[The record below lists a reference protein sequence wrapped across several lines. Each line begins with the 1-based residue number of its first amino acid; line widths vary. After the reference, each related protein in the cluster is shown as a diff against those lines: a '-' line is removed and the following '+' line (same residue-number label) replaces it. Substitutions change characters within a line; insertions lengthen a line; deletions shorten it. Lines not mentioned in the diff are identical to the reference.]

1 MEIGMTC
8 FARGPFLSSV
18 PFQNPTAVAS
28 SRPNISPVSFSSR
41 LTSSSSIIG
50 GGVMPKSSSL
60 KVLKTRQYSQ
70 LTKRKIGDKLQFQAP
85 PLTSAFSPVAA
96 IRTWGSV
103 STEMEV
109 DVPATEAWKLYG
121 TVDLKRVTVPQY
133 LAKVEIVQG
142 DGGEGSIC
150 KNTSSDGSYF
160 KERFTKVDNTKLVKE
175 TEETERGHLDYGFTL
190 FRIRFECIPKT
201 KDSCITRT
209 TIEYTIKEEA
219 LDNIGK
225 ATISGSINI
234 MKDVADY
241 LIKQKSTV

>member
-28 SRPNISPVSFSSR
+28 SRPNISPVSFSS
-41 LTSSSSIIG
+41 
-50 GGVMPKSSSL
+50 
-60 KVLKTRQYSQ
+60 
-70 LTKRKIGDKLQFQAP
+70 FQAP
-85 PLTSAFSPVAA
+85 PPASAVSPVAA
-96 IRTWGSV
+96 IKTWGSV

-121 TVDLKRVTVPQY
+121 TVDLKKVTVPKY
-133 LAKVEIVQG
+133 LAKVEIVEG
-142 DGGEGSIC
+142 DGEGSIC

-160 KERFTKVDNTKLVKE
+160 KERFTKVDNEKLVKE
-175 TEETERGHLDYGFTL
+175 TEGFTL
-190 FRIRFECIPKT
+190 YRIRFECIPKT

-225 ATISGSINI
+225 ATITGSINI
-234 MKDVADY
+234 MKDVAAY
-241 LIKQKSTV
+241 LIKQKTTV